1 MIFTVNADIVVVVH
15 SCNDKEW
22 VKKNLDSIFTQTH
35 PPSQVLYID
44 DASTDGTDQ
53 LVLEY
58 AKKNGL
64 QDRLVLFRNAYS
76 KGANACLRQAL
87 EHCSAKEIILPLGGS
102 DWLAH
107 RDALKQ
113 VVSAYADSTVSL
125 TYAESLNYP
134 HYFKDSQACI
144 TAYAQFFSEH
154 LGSDLI
160 AQAGSHAR
168 YIAEVHR
175 ITQAPKT
182 LKKIYITPG
191 YWGELFAIDNPIFNR
206 DGCLEVL
213 YRLREVARKQG
224 FEILQANDLNHLDE
238 FEYLIVFDVFLDQLP
253 LLEKYPP
260 EKKILFLWEP
270 PSVIPENYN
279 VGNHRSFSKVITWND
294 ALVDGKK
301 YLKFRYPVLRPMIAE
316 AVPFESK
323 KLCTLI
329 ACNKDSS
336 YPGELYSERRYLI
349 QFYENSYSEGFS
361 LFGKWWPETLRTYQ
375 GSIDKKVDCL
385 KSFRFCYAYENIR
398 GIPGYITEKIFDCFQ
413 AAAVPIY
420 WGAPNISDEIP
431 KNCYISR
438 EGFPSDYT
446 LYSYLKNMD
455 EATYAE
461 YQRNIR
467 SYLQSEKAK
476 VYSQEHFINLFMKLI
491 L

>member
-1 MIFTVNADIVVVVH
+1 MILTADASIVVVVH

-35 PPSQVLYID
+35 LPSQVLYID
-44 DASTDGTDQ
+44 DASTDGTNE

-58 AKKNGL
+58 AEQNAL
-64 QDRLVLFRNAYS
+64 QGRLVLLRNEHP
-76 KGANACLRQAL
+76 KGATACLSQAL
-87 EHCSAKEIILPLGGS
+87 QSCSAKEIILPLGGS

-107 RDALKQ
+107 RDVLKQ
-113 VVSAYADSTVSL
+113 VASLYTDSSVSS
-125 TYAESLNYP
+125 TYAEALSYP
-134 HYFKDSQACI
+134 SYYTDSRPCI
-144 TAYAQFFSEH
+144 TAYAQVFNEH
-154 LGSDLI
+154 PGSN
-160 AQAGSHAR
+160 AR
-168 YIAEVHR
+168 YIPEVHCIR
-175 ITQAPKT
+175 QAPQIPLIPKER
-182 LKKIYITPG
+182 KKIYITPG

-206 DGCLEVL
+206 DGCLDVL
-213 YRLREVARKQG
+213 YRLREVAQEAG
-224 FEILQANDLNHLDE
+224 YDILQADDLNHLDE
-238 FEYLIVFDVFLDQLP
+238 FEYLIVFDVFLDQLA
-253 LLEKYPP
+253 LLEKYPK

-270 PSVIPENYN
+270 PSVIPENYDLN
-279 VGNHRSFSKVITWND
+279 NHLSFSKVMTWND

-301 YLKFRYPVLRPMIAE
+301 YFKFRYPVLHPMIPKA
-316 AVPFESK
+316 APFESK
-323 KLCTLI
+323 QLCTLI
-329 ACNKDSS
+329 ACNKNSS

-349 QFYENSYSEGFS
+349 QFYENSPFEDFS

-375 GSIDKKVDCL
+375 GPIDKKVDCL

-420 WGAPNISDEIP
+420 WGAPNISCEIP

-438 EGFPSDYT
+438 EEFPSDYT

-455 EATYAE
+455 EAAYSE

-467 SYLQSEKAK
+467 SYLESEKAQA
-476 VYSQEHFINLFMKLI
+476 YSQEHFINLFMKLI